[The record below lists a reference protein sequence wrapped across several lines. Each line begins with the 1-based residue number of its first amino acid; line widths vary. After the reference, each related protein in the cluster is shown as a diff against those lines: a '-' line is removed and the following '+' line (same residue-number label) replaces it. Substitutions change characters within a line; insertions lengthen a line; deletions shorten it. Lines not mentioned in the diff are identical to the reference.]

1 MTLDVQL
8 TTKVAAA
15 RKDGERWRVKSD
27 EIQRTAEAFDEP
39 GSRDGL
45 MRIVE
50 SYRSM
55 ARRSEK
61 QVEVLEQEER
71 TNQSRLDSAN
81 TEPRIVTPFSVGTR
95 GRLQSED

>member
-1 MTLDVQL
+1 MPLEEQQS
-8 TTKVAAA
+8 TKIAAA
-15 RKDGERWRVKSD
+15 RKEGDRWRLKSE
-27 EIQRTAEAFDEP
+27 EIQRTAEASDDL
-39 GSRDGL
+39 GSREGL

-71 TNQSRLDSAN
+71 SHQSTLGADA
-81 TEPRIVTPFSVGTR
+81 EPRIVTPFSDGTR
-95 GRLQSED
+95 GRLHSED